1 MVTSLISSLS
11 GELRGSGADWVD
23 VGVGGV
29 TFRVSVPD
37 TAVSGVGRVGDRITL
52 FTSLQVREDSL
63 SLFGF
68 QSEDERLTFETLLG
82 ISRIGPRLALAM
94 LGRFSPQDLA
104 RAIEEGDTKALSSVP
119 GVGRRT
125 ASRIVLEL
133 KGKLELD
140 FGDGATAASASVSQD
155 LVNYLTALGFGDA
168 EAREALTSTDASLPD
183 EDRIREAIALIRP
196 EE

>member
-1 MVTSLISSLS
+1 MVTSLISSVS
-11 GELRGSGADWVD
+11 GELRGAGADWVD

-37 TAVSGVGRVGDRITL
+37 AAVSGVGRVGERITL
-52 FTSLQVREDSL
+52 HTSLQVREDSL
-63 SLFGF
+63 ALFGF

-94 LGRFSPQDLA
+94 LARFSPQDLA
-104 RAIEEGDTKALSSVP
+104 RAIEEADTKALATVP

-133 KGKLELD
+133 KGKLDLD
-140 FGDGATAASASVSQD
+140 FGDSPTAPGASED
-155 LVNYLTALGFGDA
+155 LVDALTALGFAPSDA
-168 EAREALTSTDASLPD
+168 RDALRATDANLSDDERIVEALARLSPDA
-183 EDRIREAIALIRP
+183 
-196 EE
+196 

>member
-1 MVTSLISSLS
+1 MVSSLISSVS
-11 GELRGSGADWVD
+11 GALRGAGADWVD
-23 VGVGGV
+23 VAVGGV
-29 TFRVSVPD
+29 TLRVSVTD
-37 TAVSGVGRVGDRITL
+37 TAVGGIGRVGDRVTL
-52 FTSLQVREDSL
+52 YTSLQVREDSL
-63 SLFGF
+63 ALFGF
-68 QSEDERLTFETLLG
+68 QSEDERQTFETLIG

-104 RAIEEGDTKALSSVP
+104 RTIEEGDTRALATVP

-140 FGDGATAASASVSQD
+140 FGDGHTAASAPDD
-155 LVNYLTALGFGDA
+155 LVEFLTALGFDPS
-168 EAREALTSTDASLPD
+168 EAREALGATDASLSDD
-183 EDRIREAIALIRP
+183 ERIREAIARIRP

>member
-1 MVTSLISSLS
+1 MVTSLISSVS
-11 GELRGSGADWVD
+11 GELRGAGADWVD
-23 VGVGGV
+23 VAVGGV
-29 TFRVSVPD
+29 TLRVSVPD
-37 TAVSGVGRVGDRITL
+37 TAVSDLGRVGERVTL
-52 FTSLQVREDSL
+52 YTSLQVREESL
-63 SLFGF
+63 ALFGF

-104 RAIEEGDTKALSSVP
+104 RAIEEGDTRALATVP

-140 FGDGATAASASVSQD
+140 FGDGAGVASASDD
-155 LVNYLTALGFGDA
+155 LVDALTALGFDPS
-168 EAREALTSTDASLPD
+168 EAREALGATDASLPD
-183 EDRIREAIALIRP
+183 DARIVEALARLSP
-196 EE
+196 E

>member
-1 MVTSLISSLS
+1 MVSSLISSVS

-37 TAVSGVGRVGDRITL
+37 TAVSGVGRVGERVTL
-52 FTSLQVREDSL
+52 YTSLQVREDSL
-63 SLFGF
+63 ALFGF

-104 RAIEEGDTKALSSVP
+104 RAIEEGDTKELATVP

-140 FGDGATAASASVSQD
+140 FGDGASGPASALD
-155 LVNYLTALGFGDA
+155 PALVDALTALGFGDA
-168 EAREALTSTDASLPD
+168 EAREALAATDTSLPD
-183 EDRIREAIALIRP
+183 DERIVEALARLAP
-196 EE
+196 E

>member
-1 MVTSLISSLS
+1 MVTSLISSVS
-11 GELRGSGADWVD
+11 GELRGAGADWVD
-23 VGVGGV
+23 VAVGGV
-29 TFRVSVPD
+29 TLRVSVPD
-37 TAVSGVGRVGDRITL
+37 TAVSDLGRVGERVTL
-52 FTSLQVREDSL
+52 YTSLQVREESL
-63 SLFGF
+63 ALFGF

-104 RAIEEGDTKALSSVP
+104 RTIEEGDTRALATVP

-140 FGDGATAASASVSQD
+140 FGDGAGGPASATD
-155 LVNYLTALGFGDA
+155 PALVDALTALGFGDA
-168 EAREALTSTDASLPD
+168 EAREALSATDASLPD
-183 EDRIREAIALIRP
+183 DARIVEALARLSQ
-196 EE
+196 E

>member
-1 MVTSLISSLS
+1 MVTSLISSVS
-11 GELRGSGADWVD
+11 GELRGAGADWVD
-23 VGVGGV
+23 VAVGGV
-29 TFRVSVPD
+29 TLRVSVPD
-37 TAVSGVGRVGDRITL
+37 TAVSGIGRVGERITL
-52 FTSLQVREDSL
+52 YTSLQVREESL
-63 SLFGF
+63 ALFGF

-104 RAIEEGDTKALSSVP
+104 RTIEEGDTRALATVP

-140 FGDGATAASASVSQD
+140 FGDGAGVASASDD
-155 LVNYLTALGFGDA
+155 LVDALTALGFDPS
-168 EAREALTSTDASLPD
+168 EAREALGATDASLPD
-183 EDRIREAIALIRP
+183 DARIVEALARLSP
-196 EE
+196 E

>member
-1 MVTSLISSLS
+1 MVTSLISSVS
-11 GELRGSGADWVD
+11 GELRGAGADWVD
-23 VGVGGV
+23 VAVGGV
-29 TFRVSVPD
+29 TLRVSVPD
-37 TAVSGVGRVGDRITL
+37 TAVSGIGRVGERITL
-52 FTSLQVREDSL
+52 YTSLQVREESL
-63 SLFGF
+63 ALFGF

-104 RAIEEGDTKALSSVP
+104 RTIEEGDTRALATVP

-140 FGDGATAASASVSQD
+140 FGDGAGGPASATD
-155 LVNYLTALGFGDA
+155 PALVDALTALGFGDA
-168 EAREALTSTDASLPD
+168 EAREALGATDASLPD
-183 EDRIREAIALIRP
+183 DARIVEALARLSP
-196 EE
+196 E

>member
-1 MVTSLISSLS
+1 MVTSLISSVS
-11 GELRGSGADWVD
+11 GDLRGAGADWVD

-29 TFRVSVPD
+29 TFRISVPD
-37 TAVSGVGRVGDRITL
+37 TTISGVGRVGDRVTL
-52 FTSLQVREDSL
+52 HTSLQVREDSL
-63 SLFGF
+63 ALFGF

-94 LGRFSPQDLA
+94 LARFSPQDLA
-104 RAIEEGDTKALSSVP
+104 RAIEEGDTKALATVP

-140 FGDGATAASASVSQD
+140 FGDGAGGQASVSD
-155 LVNYLTALGFGDA
+155 SDVIALTAIGFGDS
-168 EAREALTSTDASLPD
+168 EAREALSGISPDLP
-183 EDRIREAIALIRP
+183 EEERIREALTILSG
-196 EE
+196 E

>member
-1 MVTSLISSLS
+1 
-11 GELRGSGADWVD
+11 
-23 VGVGGV
+23 
-29 TFRVSVPD
+29 
-37 TAVSGVGRVGDRITL
+37 
-52 FTSLQVREDSL
+52 VREESL
-63 SLFGF
+63 ALFGF
-68 QSEDERLTFETLLG
+68 QSEDERQTFETLIG

-104 RAIEEGDTKALSSVP
+104 RTIEEGDTRALATVP

-140 FGDGATAASASVSQD
+140 FGDGPTAAGAPDD
-155 LVNYLTALGFGDA
+155 LVEFLTALGFDPS
-168 EAREALTSTDASLPD
+168 EAREALGATDASLSDD
-183 EDRIREAIALIRP
+183 ERIREAIARIRP